1 LRASSAIAVATDCHG
16 YFCLESYSAM
26 AGTITA
32 LKVQKR
38 NPRRV
43 NVYLDGRYAFGLPA
57 IEAARLQRGQEL
69 SDEDIERLKERDSFE
84 KAHDRA
90 LRFLSYRPRS
100 EAEMRRY
107 LRGKA
112 VSPAIEEEVIERLT
126 RARLLDDLAFAR
138 YWVENR
144 ESFKPRGLR
153 MLRYELR
160 QKGLSEETIA
170 QALADLDE
178 EESAYRAALQRG
190 RKLARLDQT
199 SFRQKLSAY
208 LLRRGFP
215 YGVVT
220 PTVERAWQELKA
232 EGENIDESE
241 DAR

>member
-1 LRASSAIAVATDCHG
+1 
-16 YFCLESYSAM
+16 M

-38 NPRRV
+38 NTQRV
-43 NVYLDGRYAFGLPA
+43 NVFLDDRYALSLTA
-57 IEAARLQRGQEL
+57 IEAARLRRGQAL
-69 SDEDIERLKERDSFE
+69 SDEDIEGLKEKDSFD

-100 EAEMRRY
+100 EAEVRRY

-126 RARLLDDLAFAR
+126 RAKLLDDLAFAR

-160 QKGLSEETIA
+160 QKGLRDEIIA
-170 QALADLDE
+170 QALTDQDE
-178 EESAYRAALQRG
+178 EEGAYRAALRQG
-190 RKLARLDQT
+190 RRLAHLDQV
-199 SFRQKLSAY
+199 SFRQKLGAY

-215 YGVVT
+215 HGVVNQI
-220 PTVERAWQELKA
+220 VDRAWQELRA
-232 EGENIDESE
+232 EGENIHESE
-241 DAR
+241 DGR

>member
-1 LRASSAIAVATDCHG
+1 MV
-16 YFCLESYSAM
+16 
-26 AGTITA
+26 GTITA

-43 NVYLDGRYAFGLPA
+43 NVYLDGHYAFGLAA
-57 IEAARLQRGQEL
+57 IEAARLRRGQVL
-69 SDEDIERLKERDSFE
+69 SNEDIEGLKERDSFE

-100 EAEMRRY
+100 EAEVRRY
-107 LRGKA
+107 LQGKA
-112 VSPAIEEEVIERLT
+112 VSPAVEEEVIERLT
-126 RARLLDDLAFAR
+126 RAKLLDDLAFAR

-144 ESFKPRGLR
+144 ESFRPRGLR

-160 QKGLSEETIA
+160 QKGLSDETIA

-178 EESAYRAALQRG
+178 EEDAYRAALRRG
-190 RKLARLDQT
+190 RKLTHLDQI
-199 SFRQKLSAY
+199 SFRKKLGAH

-215 YGVVT
+215 YEVVNLA
-220 PTVERAWQELKA
+220 VERTWQELKA

>member
-1 LRASSAIAVATDCHG
+1 
-16 YFCLESYSAM
+16 M

-32 LKVQKR
+32 LKIQKR

-43 NVYLDGRYAFGLPA
+43 NVYLDGRYAFGLAA
-57 IEAARLQRGQEL
+57 IEAARLRRGQAL

-90 LRFLSYRPRS
+90 LHFLSYRPRS
-100 EAEMRRY
+100 EAEVRRY
-107 LRGKA
+107 LQGKA
-112 VSPAIEEEVIERLT
+112 VSPAVEEEVIERLI

-144 ESFKPRGLR
+144 KSFNPRGLR

-160 QKGLSEETIA
+160 QKGLSDETIA
-170 QALADLDE
+170 QALTDLNENE
-178 EESAYRAALQRG
+178 EEEEKGAYRVALRRG
-190 RKLARLDQT
+190 RRLAHLDKV
-199 SFRQKLSAY
+199 SFRKKLSAH

-215 YGVVT
+215 YEVVN
-220 PTVERAWQELKA
+220 PTVERAWQELGA

>member
-1 LRASSAIAVATDCHG
+1 
-16 YFCLESYSAM
+16 M

-43 NVYLDGRYAFGLPA
+43 NVFLDDRYAFGLAA
-57 IEAARLQRGQEL
+57 IEAARLRRGQVL
-69 SDEDIERLKERDSFE
+69 SDEDIERLKEKDSFE

-90 LRFLSYRPRS
+90 LHFLSYRPRS
-100 EAEMRRY
+100 EAEVRRY
-107 LRGKA
+107 LQGKA
-112 VSPAIEEEVIERLT
+112 VSPAVEEEVIERLI
-126 RARLLDDLAFAR
+126 RVRLLDDLDFAR

-144 ESFKPRGLR
+144 KSFNPRGLR

-160 QKGLSEETIA
+160 QKGLSDETIA
-170 QALADLDE
+170 QALTDLNENE
-178 EESAYRAALQRG
+178 EEEEKGAYRVALRRG
-190 RKLARLDQT
+190 RRLAHLDKV
-199 SFRQKLSAY
+199 SFRKKLSAH

-215 YGVVT
+215 YEVVN
-220 PTVERAWQELKA
+220 PTVERAWQELGA

>member
-1 LRASSAIAVATDCHG
+1 
-16 YFCLESYSAM
+16 M

-38 NPRRV
+38 NPQRV
-43 NVYLDGRYAFGLPA
+43 NVFLDGRYAFGLAA
-57 IEAARLQRGQEL
+57 IEAARLQRGQVL

-100 EAEMRRY
+100 EAEVRCY
-107 LRGKA
+107 LQGKA

-126 RARLLDDLAFAR
+126 SARLLDDLTFAR

-144 ESFKPRGLR
+144 ETFNPRGSR
-153 MLRYELR
+153 MLRYELH
-160 QKGLSEETIA
+160 QKGLSDEIIA
-170 QALADLDE
+170 QALMDLDE
-178 EESAYRAALQRG
+178 EESAYRVALRRG
-190 RKLARLDQT
+190 RRLAHLDQV
-199 SFRQKLSAY
+199 SFRQKLGAH

-215 YGVVT
+215 YEIVNLM
-220 PTVERAWQELKA
+220 VERAWQELGA
-232 EGENIDESE
+232 EGGNIGNIIDESE

>member
-1 LRASSAIAVATDCHG
+1 
-16 YFCLESYSAM
+16 M

-43 NVYLDGRYAFGLPA
+43 NVFLDGRYAFGLAA
-57 IEAARLQRGQEL
+57 IEAARLRRGQVL

-100 EAEMRRY
+100 EAEVRRY
-107 LRGKA
+107 LQGKA
-112 VSPAIEEEVIERLT
+112 VSPAVEEEVIERLT
-126 RARLLDDLAFAR
+126 RANLLDDLDFAR

-144 ESFKPRGLR
+144 ESFNPRGLR

-160 QKGLSEETIA
+160 QKGLSDETIA
-170 QALADLDE
+170 QALTDLDE
-178 EESAYRAALQRG
+178 EEGAYRVALRRG
-190 RKLARLDQT
+190 RRLAHLDQV
-199 SFRQKLSAY
+199 SFRKKLSAH

-215 YGVVT
+215 YEVVN
-220 PTVERAWQELKA
+220 PTVERAWQELGA
-232 EGENIDESE
+232 EGKNIDESE
-241 DAR
+241 DVR

>member
-1 LRASSAIAVATDCHG
+1 
-16 YFCLESYSAM
+16 M

-38 NPRRV
+38 NPQRV
-43 NVYLDGRYAFGLPA
+43 NVFLDGRYAFGLAA
-57 IEAARLQRGQEL
+57 IEAARLRRGQVL
-69 SDEDIERLKERDSFE
+69 SDEDIEGLKERDSFE

-100 EAEMRRY
+100 EAEVRRY
-107 LRGKA
+107 LQGKA
-112 VSPAIEEEVIERLT
+112 VSPATEEEVIERLT
-126 RARLLDDLAFAR
+126 RAKLLDDLAFAC

-144 ESFKPRGLR
+144 QSFNPRGLR

-160 QKGLSEETIA
+160 QKGLSDETIA
-170 QALADLDE
+170 QALTDLDE
-178 EESAYRAALQRG
+178 EEGAYRVALRRG
-190 RKLARLDQT
+190 RRLAHLDQV
-199 SFRQKLSAY
+199 SFRQKLGAY

-215 YGVVT
+215 YGVVNLV
-220 PTVERAWQELKA
+220 VERTWQELGA

>member
-1 LRASSAIAVATDCHG
+1 
-16 YFCLESYSAM
+16 M

-38 NPRRV
+38 NPQRV
-43 NVYLDGRYAFGLPA
+43 NVYLDGRYAFGLAA
-57 IEAARLQRGQEL
+57 IEAARLRRGQVL
-69 SDEDIERLKERDSFE
+69 SDEDIEELKERDSFE

-100 EAEMRRY
+100 EAEVRRY

-112 VSPAIEEEVIERLT
+112 VSPAVEDEVIEHLT
-126 RARLLDDLAFAR
+126 KARLLDDLAFAR

-160 QKGLSEETIA
+160 QKGLSDESIA

-178 EESAYRAALQRG
+178 EESAYRAALRRG
-190 RKLARLDQT
+190 RKLAHLDQA

-215 YGVVT
+215 YGVVN
-220 PTVERAWQELKA
+220 PIVERAWQKLKP

-241 DAR
+241 DMR